1 MAERGSART
10 GVMGYAAPTRRLRLN
25 VVADPSRATKR
36 ISRDGYHVFQNAWAF
51 TKITT
56 LK

>member
-25 VVADPSRATKR
+25 VVADPSRVAKR